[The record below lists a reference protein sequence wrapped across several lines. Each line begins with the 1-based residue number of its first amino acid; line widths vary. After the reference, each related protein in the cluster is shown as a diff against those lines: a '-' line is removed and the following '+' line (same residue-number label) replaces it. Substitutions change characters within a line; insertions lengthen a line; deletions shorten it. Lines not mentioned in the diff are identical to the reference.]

1 MNVVLEKYHGLGN
14 DYLVFDPNKN
24 EMELNEENVRL
35 LCDRNYG
42 IGAVSYT
49 HLDVYKRQGFVIAYL
64 ILGGK
69 IVLQAAKNLK
79 KGHVFD
85 ENFLM
90 SIATLAAF
98 AIGDFAEDVY
108 KRQPRWKGFR
118 TGVRFPSG
126 PFQNLSIC

>member
-1 MNVVLEKYHGLGN
+1 MS
-14 DYLVFDPNKN
+14 
-24 EMELNEENVRL
+24 
-35 LCDRNYG
+35 
-42 IGAVSYT
+42 SYPT
-49 HLDVYKRQGFVIAYL
+49 VTSIGFVIAYL

-98 AIGDFAEDVY
+98 AIGDFAEAV
-108 KRQPRWKGFR
+108 
-118 TGVRFPSG
+118 GVMLLPVWRVV
-126 PFQNLSIC
+126 